1 MLELRGLCIFYVD
14 ERETGKDGI
23 RGFCVR
29 QWKLL
34 RAPENPN
41 PGCRTTLF
49 PVFPKN
55 WRCTNFRRQ
64 AKVSNPWENTD
75 LSKILKIECGSVDV
89 PVFEKTV
96 FFWGLCGVLCAF
108 TKHSAKNKNFARLN
122 MWAQKQ
128 EKKGV
133 RGRRFGT
140 SGSAS

>member
-1 MLELRGLCIFYVD
+1 MRGGFSPKAAACHLKIQILAVGPPFSLCFRKIGGAQIPGG
-14 ERETGKDGI
+14 RPSA
-23 RGFCVR
+23 
-29 QWKLL
+29 WK
-34 RAPENPN
+34 
-41 PGCRTTLF
+41 RTE
-49 PVFPKN
+49 
-55 WRCTNFRRQ
+55 
-64 AKVSNPWENTD
+64 KVSNPWENTD

-89 PVFEKTV
+89 PVFGKTV
-96 FFWGLCGVLCAF
+96 FFWRLCGVFCAF